1 MKNFLNHVFS
11 DDKLRAFAVRFREVL
26 AVVAAFLLFSFLGLD
41 EEDFWLA
48 FAISMIGEAIQL
60 WCFASLDKN
69 STLAF
74 RGPYAF
80 VRNPMYLGRYFIIL
94 GLLIMIE
101 HGQIPLLAA
110 YTVLYW
116 FYMSNRVKR
125 EEALLRQVFGQE
137 YADYCA
143 EVRAFLPRL
152 TPYRNSTVA
161 FWDWRLFRN
170 AHGPLNLAG
179 TLACYAVLMVIVDP
193 PALMSH
199 LNHTLIY
206 YAGVAGLMQVG

>member
-1 MKNFLNHVFS
+1 MKFLDHIFS
-11 DDKLRAFAVRFREVL
+11 DPKLRAFAVRFRVVL
-26 AVVAAFLLFSFLGLD
+26 GLAAGVLLFWLLGVNKQN
-41 EEDFWLA
+41 FWQA
-48 FAISMIGEAIQL
+48 FAVSMVGEFIQL

-69 STLAF
+69 SSLAF

-94 GLLIMIE
+94 GLLLLA
-101 HGQIPLLAA
+101 GAWVIPLIAG

-116 FYMSNRVKR
+116 FYMANRVKR
-125 EEALLRQVFGQE
+125 EEALLRQVFGQD

-143 EVRAFLPRL
+143 EVRPFLPRL

-170 AHGPLNLAG
+170 AHGPANLVG
-179 TLACYAVLMVIVDP
+179 TLVCYAVIF
-193 PALMSH
+193 
-199 LNHTLIY
+199 
-206 YAGVAGLMQVG
+206 GLLQRFA